1 MAAAETKTKG
11 KAEFDFAAFR
21 ASEIKETPNS
31 FADWYIENAGAEFN
45 GAQDKAFR
53 EGVKAVY
60 TLYTT
65 FMSSPERKAQVAA
78 NKEAKA
84 KAAAAKAAEPKAAK
98 PAKAAAAKATAKP
111 KAKPAG
117 ATDLI

>member
-1 MAAAETKTKG
+1 MAVAETKTK
-11 KAEFDFAAFR
+11 AEFDYAAFR
-21 ASEIKETPNS
+21 TSEIKETPNS
-31 FADWYIENAGAEFN
+31 FADWYIDQTGAEFT
-45 GAQDKAFR
+45 AATDKSFR

-60 TLYTT
+60 TLYTV

-78 NKEAKA
+78 NKVAKA
-84 KAAAAKAAEPKAAK
+84 KATAEKKAAAAANPPAKKAAAKAPAAK
-98 PAKAAAAKATAKP
+98 